1 MARPEL
7 SIRINETKYIGSNTV
22 TAEEKKEVTTTVA
35 SSTARHEAKHAV
47 IAIKR
52 GRKVKLATVI
62 PGPGYLGMVELDAP
76 DAVAAVAPHA
86 TGESGGSHDLHV
98 IEATGHSVAAASV
111 EARDMVA
118 RHEESI
124 AAAATLIEAHGSVT
138 GDQITNVIDL
148 TERKRVVITVTD
160 EAGNSEKFDEVAA
173 KDGVVIYSDKWKKI
187 KDLEEEVLDAA

>member
-76 DAVAAVAPHA
+76 DAV